1 MNQVELAHQNKFDM
15 GSLKMIF
22 LLFFFMLTFSNISAQ
37 EEKKLVLGEQPIFKV
52 SKASEPIR
60 VDGKM
65 DEVSWK
71 NTEVGKLHYFYNVDK
86 VDDDQQTTFR
96 MLWDEKN
103 LYLFYQMEDK
113 FLTARE
119 TERDGEPYLDDCAEI
134 FLITAPDSL
143 DTHFGY
149 ELNLYKA
156 SNDFIYFNDFYEGKD
171 LAFKG
176 YNPAFEVEMTYDGT
190 LNDNSDIDV
199 GWTMEMAIPISNF
212 GSLGQVR
219 PVALGN
225 RWAFLAVRQD
235 RNDAKGNRRSTST
248 IFPIYDITKNVHQA
262 NRFGLMEFVN

>member
-1 MNQVELAHQNKFDM
+1 MNPVDMARLNKIDM
-15 GSLKMIF
+15 KSLKTTFTFFF
-22 LLFFFMLTFSNISAQ
+22 LLLYFSLTIAQ

-52 SKASEPIR
+52 SRTSKAIL

-65 DEVSWK
+65 DEECWK
-71 NTEVGKLHYFYNVDK
+71 NTEARKLSHFYNLEK

-96 MLWDEKN
+96 MLWDEQN

-119 TERDGEPYLDDCAEI
+119 TERDGEPYFDDCVEI

-149 ELNLYKA
+149 ELNLNKA

-176 YNPAFEVEMTYDGT
+176 FDPEFEVEVTYRGT
-190 LNDNSDIDV
+190 VNDNSDIDK

-248 IFPIYDITKNVHQA
+248 IFPIYDISKNVHQA
-262 NRFGLMEFVN
+262 NRFGLLEFVE